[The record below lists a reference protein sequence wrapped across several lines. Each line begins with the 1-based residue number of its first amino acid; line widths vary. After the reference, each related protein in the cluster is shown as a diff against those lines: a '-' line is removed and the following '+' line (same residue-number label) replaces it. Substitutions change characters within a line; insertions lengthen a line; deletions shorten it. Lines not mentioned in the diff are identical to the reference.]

1 MVLSVY
7 CRVKD
12 NPINYKIL
20 SDNISSLS
28 IPYKKKLY
36 EFNVNNV
43 WQNLQNKD
51 VFNNLMR
58 SNLSKINYWILFG
71 YTGTGKTY
79 TTNGILNEL
88 FSFYN
93 KGISIS
99 AIQIYNNEIFDLL
112 TKKKLKFFKTTQ
124 LVIKNK
130 STISINNKYDITT
143 FMNLLKKNRSQ
154 NSTSHNAVSSRSH
167 AIIHVITKEAEFII
181 VDMAGQETSI
191 NYKNKKIQQEGSAN
205 NLNML
210 ALKECIRSL
219 YNKDKYIPYRR
230 TLLTFALK
238 PMFSG
243 TFNTSFICTITTNMN
258 IFNQI
263 DSLKYA
269 NQLFECSKQNKQL
282 NCDNFLKDYNKYIID
297 SGWYTSN
304 DIKIW
309 REIKK
314 KNYKNI
320 SNISKYLIKKI
331 ELLTTFKNILKKYQK
346 INPEIFDNL

>member
-1 MVLSVY
+1 MVLSVF

-20 SDNISSLS
+20 SDNITSLS

-43 WQNLQNKD
+43 WQDLQNKD
-51 VFNNLMR
+51 VFNNLM
-58 SNLSKINYWILFG
+58 NNDLSRINYWVLFG

-79 TTNGILNEL
+79 TTNGILDEL
-88 FSFYN
+88 FSFYEN
-93 KGISIS
+93 NISIS
-99 AIQIYNNEIFDLL
+99 AIQIYNNEIFDLV
-112 TKKKLKFFKTTQ
+112 TNKKLKFYKTTK

-130 STISINNKYDITT
+130 ASKSINNEYDIIE
-143 FMNLLKKNRSQ
+143 FMKMLKKNRSQ
-154 NSTSHNAVSSRSH
+154 NSTSHNSVSSRSH
-167 AIIHVITKEAEFII
+167 AIIHVITQENEFII
-181 VDMAGQETSI
+181 VDMAGQETGI
-191 NYKNKKIQQEGSAN
+191 NYKNKLIQQEGSAN

-243 TFNTSFICTITTNMN
+243 TFNTSFICTISTTMN

-269 NQLFECSKQNKQL
+269 NQLFECSKQNKEV
-282 NCDNFLKDYNKYIID
+282 NCDKFLKDYNQYIID

-304 DIKIW
+304 DIKLW
-309 REIKK
+309 RDIKK
-314 KNYKNI
+314 KDYKNI
-320 SNISKYLIKKI
+320 RNITKYLTKKL
-331 ELLTTFKNILKKYQK
+331 ELLISFKNLLKKYQK
-346 INPEIFDNL
+346 INPEFFDNS